1 MKRFLLFTLLFAFS
15 IVISNA
21 QDQEKC
27 ANNPSVQMGDIDPAP
42 LMADQGGVA
51 SFSYFENL
59 LDYKD
64 YKGDPIGLN
73 ICFTNIAPKDGVNSL
88 IGEYKDHFKWFYD
101 AKKNCLNGTQQK
113 IIPGGDGGLIKV
125 EFKQTKVIPCHN
137 NQSGFKVTIVPTAC
151 MEGVNETTDD
161 TEYVYTCTIVSPPA
175 ILTSF
180 TSMIKDC
187 KGVLKWATVSEED
200 FCHFEL
206 EKSTDGMRY
215 NTVDAEL
222 DRTKDEEGYTYN
234 YTDPNLSKVNFY
246 RLKSSDGQGGHYY
259 SKKII
264 LEKNCK

>member
-1 MKRFLLFTLLFAFS
+1 MKRLLLLSLLLVSFTA
-15 IVISNA
+15 ISLA
-21 QDQEKC
+21 QDVEKC

-42 LMADQGGVA
+42 LMAKQGGVV

-64 YKGDPIGLN
+64 FRGDPVILN
-73 ICFTNIAPKDGVNSL
+73 ICFSNIAPKEGVKSI
-88 IGEYKDHFKWFYD
+88 IGTFKDHFKWFYD
-101 AKKNCLNGTQQK
+101 ADKNCLKGTQSK
-113 IIPGGDGGLIKV
+113 VIPGGNGGLIKV
-125 EFKQTKVIPCHN
+125 EFKQVKVIPCHN
-137 NQSGFKVTIVPTAC
+137 NQSGFKVTIDPPAC

-180 TSMIKDC
+180 TSKIKDC
-187 KGVLKWATVSEED
+187 QGVLKWATVSEED

-215 NTVDAEL
+215 QTIDAEL
-222 DRTKDEEGYTYN
+222 DRTQDEEGYTYN
-234 YTDPNLSKVNFY
+234 FTDPNLSKVNFY
-246 RLKSSDGQGGHYY
+246 RLKSDDGQGGHYY

-264 LEKNCK
+264 LEKNCD